1 MRRDKRK
8 MRKIKPSEVNDENY
22 YTTII
27 INKKGSTHFLPI
39 QKS

>member
-22 YTTII
+22 TTII
-27 INKKGSTHFLPI
+27 INKKGHFLPI